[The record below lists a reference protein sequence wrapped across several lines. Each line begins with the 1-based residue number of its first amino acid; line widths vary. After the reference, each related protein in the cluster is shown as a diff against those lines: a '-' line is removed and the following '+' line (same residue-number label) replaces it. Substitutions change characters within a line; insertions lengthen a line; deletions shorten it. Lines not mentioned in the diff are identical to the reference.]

1 MKVKIKKLHDD
12 AVIPSYAKQGDA
24 GMDLTTIE
32 NPNIKETYIEYDTG
46 LSMEIPEGHVG
57 FLFPR
62 SSVSKTDLVLANC
75 VGVVDSGYRGPVKLR
90 FKIVGGCKTKNRDK
104 DYKKGDRIGQIIIM
118 PVPNFKFE
126 EVDSLTDTSRGEGGF
141 GSTGN

>member
-1 MKVKIKKLHDD
+1 MQIRIKKLHDK

-24 GMDLTTIE
+24 GMDLTCVGWKTT
-32 NPNIKETYIEYDTG
+32 ETYVEYDTG
-46 LSMEIPEGHVG
+46 LAMEIPEGHVG

-62 SSVSKTDLVLANC
+62 SSVSKTNLVLANC

-90 FKIVGGCKTKNRDK
+90 FKELNGPIGGR
-104 DYKKGDRIGQIIIM
+104 YKQGDRVGQLIIM
-118 PVPNFKFE
+118 PVPNFNCVEVE
-126 EVDSLTDTSRGEGGF
+126 ELTETSRGEGGF